1 MTYLASISL
10 IQEVTTRNGSTNQN
24 TNTNTNNTLISI
36 LILVKLLPNVFFLPT
51 GGILADSYDRRTIQV
66 VLDLSSSCVVV
77 VFLWSLAK
85 EPIVLCLVAN
95 SFPHRDLFGIVH
107 PEQPSHASTTFYEFQ
122 EWGGE
127 GQSIEKK

>member
-1 MTYLASISL
+1 MTYLASILL

-24 TNTNTNNTLISI
+24 TNTNTNTNNTLISI
-36 LILVKLLPNVFFLPT
+36 LILVKFLPNVFFLPT

-85 EPIVLCLVAN
+85 EPIVLCLVPN
-95 SFPHRDLFGIVH
+95 
-107 PEQPSHASTTFYEFQ
+107 
-122 EWGGE
+122 
-127 GQSIEKK
+127 